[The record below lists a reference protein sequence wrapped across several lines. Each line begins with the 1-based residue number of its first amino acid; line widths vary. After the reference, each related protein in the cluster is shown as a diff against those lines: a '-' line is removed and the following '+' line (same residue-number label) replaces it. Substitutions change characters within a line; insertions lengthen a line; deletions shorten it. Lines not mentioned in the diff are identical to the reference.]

1 MLYRYG
7 TFIHRRAGLVLV
19 LAALALTLCTALG
32 IGAFGQLKGGGFNDP
47 DAEATRAE
55 QVIDTQFGGRINLV
69 FLLHATTGSIDAPA
83 ATQAGRTL
91 TRHLGGEPDVDAV
104 VSYWTAKAPALRSHD
119 GSQAMVAVHVTGDDD
134 ESTTR
139 AKALISRY
147 SVTGGTVT
155 VQAGGSAAASADI
168 NDQVTTSLLRA
179 EAIAVPL
186 TTILLLL
193 VFGSVVAA
201 LLPLLVGTV
210 AIMGT
215 FAELFVVGSVTDVSV
230 FSINMTTALGL
241 GLGIDYSLLLVS
253 RFREQLAQGQPVA
266 EAVAAT
272 VASAG
277 RTVLFAAAT
286 VASAL
291 TALLVFPQYFL
302 RSFAYAGIG
311 VVLISAASA
320 LLVLPALLSVL
331 GARVNS
337 GKIPWSAAATRGG
350 ESRIWRRTTTAVQRR
365 PARYAVPAVLLLL
378 FLAVPLTHAALGT
391 PDQGVLPKN
400 TASRQVSDHLS
411 ADFSGQGDQLD
422 VVTTAAVPPTALSDY
437 ARTLSQLSGVA
448 AVDSSAGS
456 YRDRAPAAASLDP
469 TTLAR
474 PHAQR
479 IVVSTDLTAKSAAA
493 QDLVAKVRAVPS
505 PAEVGALVGGPD
517 ADLVDTSA
525 SIGDHLPYA
534 ALIIVAGTLL
544 LLFAFTG
551 SLLQPV
557 RALLFNALTLSATTG
572 VLVWM
577 FQDGHG
583 AGALSYTARPM
594 DMSMLILF
602 LCIAFGLSMDYEV
615 FLISRIKELHDHG
628 TPTADAVTT
637 GLARTGR
644 IVSAA
649 AALLAVSLLAFAA
662 GTVSFLQMFGIGSGL
677 AIVLDA
683 TLVRAVLLPAF
694 MRAFGEANWYC
705 PAPLRRLHR
714 RIALAEA

>member
-7 TFIHRRAGLVLV
+7 TFIHRRARLVLV

-47 DAEATRAE
+47 HAEATRAE
-55 QVIDTQFGGRINLV
+55 QVIDTQFGGRTNLV
-69 FLLHATTGSIDAPA
+69 FLLHATTGTVDTPA
-83 ATQAGRTL
+83 AAATGRTL
-91 TRHLGGEPDVDAV
+91 AQHLSGEPGVDAV
-104 VSYWTAKAPALRSHD
+104 VSYWTSNAPALRSHD
-119 GSQAMVAVHVTGDDD
+119 DTQAIVAVHVTGDDD
-134 ESTTR
+134 QSTTR
-139 AKALISRY
+139 AKQLIVRY
-147 SVTGGTVT
+147 AVPSAAATI
-155 VQAGGSAAASADI
+155 QAGGGAAASVDI

-186 TTILLLL
+186 TTILLLF
-193 VFGSVVAA
+193 VFGSLVAA
-201 LLPLLVGTV
+201 LLPLLVGTI

-215 FAELFVVGSVTDVSV
+215 FAELYLVGSVTSVSE

-253 RFREQLAQGQPVA
+253 RFREQLAQGQPVP
-266 EAVAAT
+266 EALAAT

-291 TALLVFPQYFL
+291 TSLLVFPQYFL

-311 VVLISAASA
+311 VVLISAATA

-331 GARVNS
+331 GTRVNK

-378 FLAVPLTHAALGT
+378 FLALPLTHAQLGT
-391 PDQGVLPKN
+391 PDQGVLPKD
-400 TASRQVSDHLS
+400 TSSRQVSDRLA
-411 ADFSGQGDQLD
+411 ADFSGQGDQVD
-422 VVTTAAVPPTALSDY
+422 VVTTTAVPPTALGAY
-437 ARTLSQLSGVA
+437 ARSLSQLPGVL
-448 AVDSSAGS
+448 AVDSSTGS
-456 YRDRAPAAASLDP
+456 FRDGTPTTPSLDP
-469 TTLAR
+469 TTLGR

-479 IVVSTDLTAKSAAA
+479 LVLSTSLAAKSPAA
-493 QDLVAKVRAVPS
+493 QDLVAKVRAVS
-505 PAEVGALVGGPD
+505 GPAGVDRLVGGPD

-525 SIGDHLPYA
+525 SIGAHLPYA
-534 ALIIVAGTLL
+534 ALIIIASTLL

-551 SLLQPV
+551 SLLQPL
-557 RALLFNALTLSATTG
+557 RALLFNALTLSGTAG

-583 AGALSYTARPM
+583 GGALAFTARPM

-615 FLISRIKELHDHG
+615 FLISRIKELHDRG
-628 TPTADAVTT
+628 MPTAEAVTT

-662 GTVSFLQMFGIGSGL
+662 GTVSFLQMFGIGAGL

-683 TLVRAVLLPAF
+683 TLVRAVLLPAAL
-694 MRAFGEANWYC
+694 RILGDANWYC

>member
-7 TFIHRRAGLVLV
+7 TFIHRRARLVLV
-19 LAALALTLCTALG
+19 LAALALAVCTALG

-55 QVIDTQFGGRINLV
+55 QVIDSQFGGRSNLV
-69 FLLHATTGSIDAPA
+69 FLVHATTGSVDAPA
-83 ATQAGRTL
+83 AAQAGRTL
-91 TRHLGGEPDVDAV
+91 TRRLHGEPDVDAV
-104 VSYWTAKAPALRSHD
+104 VSYWTTPAPALRSHD
-119 GSQAMVAVHVTGDDD
+119 STQAMVAVHVTGDDD
-134 ESTTR
+134 QSTTR

-147 SVTGGTVT
+147 SVTDGTAT
-155 VQAGGSAAASADI
+155 IRAGGSAAASVDI

-179 EAIAVPL
+179 EAIAVPI
-186 TTILLLL
+186 TTLLLL
-193 VFGSVVAA
+193 VFGSLVAA
-201 LLPLLVGTV
+201 LLPLLVGTI

-241 GLGIDYSLLLVS
+241 GLGIDYSLLLIS

-331 GARVNS
+331 GAKVNS
-337 GKIPWSAAATRGG
+337 GRIPWSAAATRGG
-350 ESRIWRRTTTAVQRR
+350 ESTIWRRITTVVQRR
-365 PARYAVPAVLLLL
+365 PARYALPAVLLLL

-400 TASRQVSDHLS
+400 TASRQVSDRLA
-411 ADFSGQGDQLD
+411 ADFSGQGDQID
-422 VVTTAAVPPTALSDY
+422 VVTTAAVPPAALREY
-437 ARTLSQLSGVA
+437 ARSLSQLAGVA

-456 YRDRAPAAASLDP
+456 YHHGASTAASLNP
-469 TTLAR
+469 TTLGR

-505 PAEVGALVGGPD
+505 PAAVQALVGGPD

-525 SIGDHLPYA
+525 SIGARLPYA
-534 ALIIVAGTLL
+534 ALIIIASTLL

-583 AGALSYTARPM
+583 SGALSFTARPM

-628 TPTADAVTT
+628 LPTADAVTT

-705 PAPLRRLHR
+705 PAPLRQLHQ